1 VPLGRAWTWEG
12 RGSFK
17 QVHTDTLQSQ
27 NNYLVSFGYKI
38 HRISYRCFSIGGIQM
53 SKTKKILI
61 VVVALVALLALTGSV
76 FSFGQSVDKGNDP
89 DRTNALVRANQNRPL
104 DRLRRNW
111 PGAEN
116 IDYDALLADALDITV
131 EELQEARE
139 EATGAALDQA
149 VEEGVITQ
157 QQVDLSV
164 AVRTLREA
172 INRGELVSDALGIT
186 VEELQEARQNRAF
199 RRLLADLEMTPAEV
213 REAVLAEFE
222 LFVEQAV
229 EDDLI
234 TDDQAE
240 LVLGRPGLVLRISP
254 GPQSRRSFQGRQS
267 RPGPQSGAGP
277 APQQRGRGHG
287 FGFPA
292 PF

>member
-1 VPLGRAWTWEG
+1 MIP
-12 RGSFK
+12 
-17 QVHTDTLQSQ
+17 
-27 NNYLVSFGYKI
+27 FGPK
-38 HRISYRCFSIGGIQM
+38 
-53 SKTKKILI
+53 
-61 VVVALVALLALTGSV
+61 
-76 FSFGQSVDKGNDP
+76 
-89 DRTNALVRANQNRPL
+89 QNRPL

-116 IDYDALLADALDITV
+116 IDYDAFLADALGITV
-131 EELQEARE
+131 EELHEARE

-149 VEEGVITQ
+149 VEEGLITRR
-157 QQVDLSV
+157 QVDLSV

-172 INRGELVSDALGIT
+172 INRGELVADALDIT

-199 RRLLADLEMTPAEV
+199 RELLADLEMTPAEV

-254 GPQSRRSFQGRQS
+254 DPQSRRSFQGRQN
-267 RPGPQSGAGP
+267 RPGPQSGAGLQGYETGPRFPGGSCSNSRGVGP
-277 APQQRGRGHG
+277 APQRGRGHG
-287 FGFPA
+287 FGFSA
-292 PF
+292 PFQGDM